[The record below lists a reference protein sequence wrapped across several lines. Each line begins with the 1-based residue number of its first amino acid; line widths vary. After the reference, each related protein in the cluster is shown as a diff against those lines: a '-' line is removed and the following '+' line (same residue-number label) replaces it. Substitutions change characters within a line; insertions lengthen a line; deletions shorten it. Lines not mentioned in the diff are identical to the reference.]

1 VSYRFRIAGWVVFS
15 CVVMIAVMIFAGH
28 RQLEEELREGRVD
41 STHPGKAGWTL
52 HNSYPEEEI
61 RDILEEMLEAWGLV
75 ALPMIALSL
84 GGGLLLARR
93 SLKPIHDINRQIAE
107 MKPDSLHGG
116 ITIPEADPAISN
128 LAEHLNGLLDKAGTA
143 YREMSEF
150 SSRVAHEIR
159 TPLMLLRL
167 RIENAPPG
175 MQPAF
180 QEEMQD
186 EIARLSRFVERSL
199 VAAKAEQGVLKPASE
214 DIDLADLV
222 RSLAQDYT
230 LLASDR
236 SIQVTLDVANDVRIT
251 ADPDLLRQA
260 LHSLLENAIRYAD
273 SRIRISCKHM
283 DGAPELLIR
292 NDYNPQTMA
301 TPGLGLGLRLVS
313 GICKASGFQLDENR
327 TSGEFVVRVRF
338 SNLST

>member
-1 VSYRFRIAGWVVFS
+1 MSYRFRIASWVVFS
-15 CVVMIAVMIFAGH
+15 CAGMIAVMIFAGH

-41 STHPGKAGWTL
+41 STHPGRPGWTL
-52 HNSYPEEEI
+52 HNSYPEAEI

-93 SLKPIHDINRQIAE
+93 SLKPVHDINRQIAE
-107 MKPDSLHGG
+107 MRPDSLHGG
-116 ITIPEADPAISN
+116 ITISEADPAISN
-128 LAEHLNGLLDKAGTA
+128 LAEHLNGLLEKAGTA

-199 VAAKAEQGVLKPASE
+199 VAAKAEQGVLKPVSAE
-214 DIDLADLV
+214 LDLAELV
-222 RSLAQDYT
+222 QSLAQDYM
-230 LLASDR
+230 LLAADR
-236 SIQVTLDVANDVRIT
+236 SIQVTLDIRNDVRVV

-273 SRIRISCKHM
+273 SRIRVSCRHA
-283 DGAPELLIR
+283 DGSPELGIR

-313 GICKASGFQLDENR
+313 AICKASGFHLDEDR
-327 TSGEFVVRVRF
+327 TSGEFFVRVRF
-338 SNLST
+338 